1 MPIPVTYE
9 TPEFA
14 ANESLKGF
22 ADTDSLA
29 KGYLELQGRVAG
41 GSLDLLPEEMRK
53 DPALTVFKT
62 LPDLAKGYLD
72 TKKMVG
78 TIKKAP
84 ETADGYKFTPMANLN
99 ANLKP
104 DSVLSEF
111 KGVFHKAGLPNES
124 ADIVQQE
131 VLTILSNRMTQ
142 AETAK
147 KDLALK
153 NETALKGEWGAD
165 YDKKFDMV
173 LKTLVRAGG
182 PDAIAATDQVSKAL
196 GGSPVLLKALGKVFS
211 LLSEDS
217 IGSLGEPA
225 DKEITGSKEALDEI
239 TKMNAEIL
247 AQGGKH
253 PFYDEKHADHKATKE
268 KMDKLFKTA
277 YPNAQ

>member
-9 TPEFA
+9 APELQGS
-14 ANESLKGF
+14 EDLKGF
-22 ADTDSLA
+22 TDTDSLGKA
-29 KGYLELQGRVAG
+29 YLDLSGKVKG
-41 GSLDLLPEEMRK
+41 GSLELLPEEMRK

-78 TIKKAP
+78 GIKKAP

-104 DSVLSEF
+104 ETVLSEF

-147 KDLALK
+147 KDLAMK
-153 NETALKGEWGAD
+153 NETALKQEWGAD

-182 PDAIAATDQVSKAL
+182 NEAVAATDQVSKAL
-196 GGSPVLLKALGKVFS
+196 GGSPVLLKALGKVFG

-217 IGSLGEPA
+217 IGSLGEPGEKQITEKTEA
-225 DKEITGSKEALDEI
+225 QANIQSSMLEISQDP
-239 TKMNAEIL
+239 
-247 AQGGKH
+247 KH
-253 PFYDEKHADHKATKE
+253 PFNDPKHPKRDEFMTEWKRLHE
-268 KMDKLFKTA
+268 LA
-277 YPNAQ
+277 YS